1 VDPDSTLFDAD
12 LDTPRRSPRAI
23 PVDSVAGC
31 QRLIVNPFLTIL
43 GWLAAVA
50 LLRYSLRSHNLA
62 LHLTALFGL
71 FVPLLLIQFH
81 CLDCRATGWYVRAG
95 RHACAGV
102 LARWARGGQRSHW
115 PRGRTQLVLWAYVL
129 AAISLLYLIRLRE
142 PR

>member
-1 VDPDSTLFDAD
+1 VDPDSTLFDAEI
-12 LDTPRRSPRAI
+12 DTPRERPRAI

-31 QRLIVNPFLTIL
+31 QRLIINPFLAIL
-43 GWLAAVA
+43 GWLAAA
-50 LLRYSLRSHNLA
+50 TMIRHSLRSHNLA
-62 LHLTALFGL
+62 LHLISLLWL
-71 FVPLLLIQFH
+71 FVPLVLVQFH

-102 LARWARGGQRSHW
+102 LARWARGDRRSRW

-129 AAISLLYLIRLRE
+129 AAISLFYLIRLRE